1 MSDKNNCFLNSILLV
16 DSNTLNLQVLGGLL
30 MKENYD
36 LEFAVSGEAALE
48 WMKEKQFDL
57 VILSINLPGIDGFET
72 CARISAMSKVPVIF
86 ISEESERNT
95 ILKCF
100 EVGALEYI
108 IKPYDR
114 KELLIRIKT
123 QIELKTKTEKL
134 ENINKWLSTKIDN
147 WIKVSTGKP
156 MNEKN
161 GELNDRTPEA
171 DNNQT
176 YTMKDIFLEMHI
188 SIREI
193 KTLMVCGNDP
203 EKDRYCT
210 EIINRMSQ
218 SINKL
223 EEIAISNHG

>member
-1 MSDKNNCFLNSILLV
+1 
-16 DSNTLNLQVLGGLL
+16 

-36 LEFAVSGEAALE
+36 IEFAVTGESALE

-72 CARISAMSKVPVIF
+72 CTRISSLNKVPVIF

-95 ILKCF
+95 ILRCF

-114 KELLIRIKT
+114 RELLIRIKT

-156 MNEKN
+156 INERN
-161 GELNDRTPEA
+161 GELNESLGEF
-171 DNNQT
+171 DNNQI
-176 YTMKDIFLEMHI
+176 YTMKDIFLEIHI

-193 KTLMVCGNDP
+193 KTLLVCGNDP
-203 EKDRYCT
+203 EKDRYCA
-210 EIINRMSQ
+210 EVINRMYE

-223 EEIAISNHG
+223 EEITISNHG

>member
-1 MSDKNNCFLNSILLV
+1 MSDKNNCLLNSILLV

-36 LEFAVSGEAALE
+36 LEFAVSGESALE

-72 CARISAMSKVPVIF
+72 CARISALSKVPVIF

-108 IKPYDR
+108 TKPYDR

-156 MNEKN
+156 INEKN
-161 GELNDRTPEA
+161 GEQNDRKPDVE
-171 DNNQT
+171 NNQT
-176 YTMKDIFLEMHI
+176 YTMKDIVLEMHI

-193 KTLMVCGNDP
+193 KTLLVCGNDP

-210 EIINRMSQ
+210 EIINRMSE